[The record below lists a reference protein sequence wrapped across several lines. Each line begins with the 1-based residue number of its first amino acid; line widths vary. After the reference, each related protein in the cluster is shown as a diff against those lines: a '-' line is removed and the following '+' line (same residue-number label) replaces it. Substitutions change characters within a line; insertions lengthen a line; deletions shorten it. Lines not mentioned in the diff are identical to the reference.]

1 MVHAL
6 GFKQDYNF
14 AILIILGFLT
24 IKNFFQDVTKRNQI
38 NLTITELN
46 DVTEEPLNQEM
57 GTVDELFAIASN
69 LNPLRSDE
77 MSLNLSFMALW
88 GLPNLLEFC
97 S

>member
-1 MVHAL
+1 MVAKLEYLFLLHATR
-6 GFKQDYNF
+6 NF
-14 AILIILGFLT
+14 IIV
-24 IKNFFQDVTKRNQI
+24 KFFEQDVTKRNQI

-46 DVTEEPLNQEM
+46 DVTEESLNQEM
-57 GTVDELFAIASN
+57 ETVDELFAIASN
-69 LNPLRSDE
+69 LKPLCSAE